1 MGRFPKDFLWGGAT
15 AANQCEGA
23 YNEGGR
29 GLANVDVVPFGE
41 DRFPVMFG
49 KLKMLECDDQHYYP
63 SHEAIDMYHHF
74 KEDIALFAEMGF
86 TMFRMS
92 INWSRLFPTGEESEP
107 NQAGLEF
114 YDKVFACLHDH
125 GIEPLVTI
133 SHYEL
138 PYNLIEKYDGWSDR
152 RLVDFFFTYGK
163 TLLDRWHDTV
173 HYWLTFNEINTGTM
187 PMGGILNTG
196 TIQGYEGSTADVPN
210 DEQARF
216 QALHNMFVASAR
228 AVKYAHDNYPQFK
241 MGCMICFITSYPMT
255 CDPAD
260 VVANQKQMQIMNW
273 FCSDMHVR
281 GEYPYYMKRFFAEH
295 NITIHQEPEDAAI
308 LKAGTVDFY
317 TFSYYMSN
325 CVTTHKDA
333 EDVGGNIATG
343 KKNPYLKA
351 SDWGWQIDPIGLRYT
366 LNEIYD
372 RYHLPMMVV
381 ENGLGAYDVKS
392 EDGKIH
398 DSYRIDYLR
407 QHIEQMAEAVKD
419 GVDLMGYTPWGCI
432 DLVSAS
438 TGEMAKRYGFIY
450 VNKFDDGTGD
460 LSREKKD
467 SFYWYKKVI
476 ASNGED
482 LS

>member
-1 MGRFPKDFLWGGAT
+1 
-15 AANQCEGA
+15 
-23 YNEGGR
+23 
-29 GLANVDVVPFGE
+29 
-41 DRFPVMFG
+41 
-49 KLKMLECDDQHYYP
+49 
-63 SHEAIDMYHHF
+63 
-74 KEDIALFAEMGF
+74 
-86 TMFRMS
+86 
-92 INWSRLFPTGEESEP
+92 
-107 NQAGLEF
+107 
-114 YDKVFACLHDH
+114 
-125 GIEPLVTI
+125 
-133 SHYEL
+133 
-138 PYNLIEKYDGWSDR
+138 
-152 RLVDFFFTYGK
+152 
-163 TLLDRWHDTV
+163 
-173 HYWLTFNEINTGTM
+173 M

-317 TFSYYMSN
+317 AFSYYMSN